1 MICTGNSVVRVD
13 DRLEPA
19 PGETG
24 TSVSG
29 LVAAGVWVIGLV
41 IGLIALGIGQVG
53 IASHNARRCD
63 CGPLARAGC
72 GVAQPPHSGA
82 RTRLG
87 VARGRSGYCMCHG

>member
-29 LVAAGVWVIGLV
+29 LVAAGVWVIGL
-41 IGLIALGIGQVG
+41 IALGIGQVG
-53 IASHNARRCD
+53 IAS
-63 CGPLARAGC
+63 
-72 GVAQPPHSGA
+72 
-82 RTRLG
+82 TTLG
-87 VARGRSGYCMCHG
+87 VAIVAPWLGLAAASRSRRTPARVRA

>member
-29 LVAAGVWVIGLV
+29 LVAGVWVIGLV

-53 IASHNARRCD
+53 IAS
-63 CGPLARAGC
+63 
-72 GVAQPPHSGA
+72 
-82 RTRLG
+82 TTLG
-87 VARGRSGYCMCHG
+87 VAIVAPWLGLAAASRSRRTPARVRA

>member
-1 MICTGNSVVRVD
+1 MSMICTGNSVVRVD

-19 PGETG
+19 PGETA

-53 IASHNARRCD
+53 IAS
-63 CGPLARAGC
+63 
-72 GVAQPPHSGA
+72 
-82 RTRLG
+82 TTLG
-87 VARGRSGYCMCHG
+87 VAIVAPWLGLAAASRSRRTPVRVRA